1 MHATPAVRAT
11 NHSIGPPAA
20 LAHPL
25 TQHHR
30 ALLQSRDIAWGS
42 RRAFIGHAS
51 GTCRSVRRGRA
62 ALSLLSYATIRT
74 AFVVC
79 RLGEWKGRDLREMR
93 GGVGGRDCGVAGL
106 LDPWRPFMCHV
117 QVEKRTYTSSLVSGG
132 GGRLYLLPRL
142 WWRRSLVPLSRP
154 SGGTIVLTHVS
165 SHVLLQQKPVAPR
178 ELWLSSWEVYQQQE
192 AEVVQGS
199 QQGE

>member
-1 MHATPAVRAT
+1 M
-11 NHSIGPPAA
+11 
-20 LAHPL
+20 
-25 TQHHR
+25 
-30 ALLQSRDIAWGS
+30 QSRDIAWGS

-51 GTCRSVRRGRA
+51 GTCRSDRRGRA

-79 RLGEWKGRDLREMR
+79 RLRRWKGRDLREMR

-106 LDPWRPFMCHV
+106 LDPWRPFMCDGPGT
-117 QVEKRTYTSSLVSGG
+117 EAYI
-132 GGRLYLLPRL
+132 YLLLRL
-142 WWRRSLVPLSRP
+142 WWRRSLVPLSCP
-154 SGGTIVLTHVS
+154 SDGTIVLTHVS

-178 ELWLSSWEVYQQQE
+178 ELWLSSWKVYEQQE
-192 AEVVQGS
+192 AEIVQGS